1 VHAGLNEKYITTFC
15 PPLPR
20 YSRICNYHPHGIT
33 VLHLP
38 FPRNYRKTFPIPAV
52 ITAVLPFSPLLC
64 QPLVGMTQ
72 NDNSLI
78 KPKRQRQHNYSSH
91 IESLAKLLITFQ
103 IRTK

>member
-20 YSRICNYHPHGIT
+20 YSRIWNCRPHGIT

-52 ITAVLPFSPLLC
+52 ITAVTAVLPFSTLPC
-64 QPLVGMTQ
+64 QPL
-72 NDNSLI
+72 L
-78 KPKRQRQHNYSSH
+78 PYLERR
-91 IESLAKLLITFQ
+91 LLRYFT
-103 IRTK
+103 